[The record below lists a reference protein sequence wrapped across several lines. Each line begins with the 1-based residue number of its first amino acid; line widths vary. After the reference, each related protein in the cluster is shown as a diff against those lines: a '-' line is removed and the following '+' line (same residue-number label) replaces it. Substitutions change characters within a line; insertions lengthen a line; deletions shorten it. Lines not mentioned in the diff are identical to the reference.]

1 MSKLRDI
8 YIFLWKTAD
17 YINRNELFG
26 WFLAIGMLIC
36 LVCTIGVSYAM
47 RNLEIDY
54 TGMKH
59 QVEVTNQ
66 CVVQK
71 VDSLATDIK
80 VMDGKLDIIVNFV
93 EDK

>member
-54 TGMKH
+54 TGMKRD
-59 QVEVTNQ
+59 VEHSNQ
-66 CVVQK
+66 CVLMK
-71 VDSLATDIK
+71 VDSLSDDIK
-80 VMDGKLDIIVNFV
+80 VVNTKLDIVVDFV
-93 EDK
+93 KK